1 MTNTA
6 LSPGVKLAWQ
16 LAGDLAVREK
26 SAILPRHLLYGIC
39 SVEKLVNTRKKE
51 GEERDREDNN
61 RDREDNNKD
70 REGNNKD
77 KDDPALLAKPEVDQL
92 NELSRR
98 YGFDFSLL
106 RRALRL
112 SATAAETND
121 SLIAPGQRVSRSP
134 ATKRIFE
141 TAEQSSVQLGLSQL
155 NLPCLFRA
163 VLQARDPEI
172 DNATNHQKQALL
184 DAIREL
190 GASQPEQPQ
199 FSISLDASLRDLD
212 ADASRD
218 TGPLQIAET
227 LDANV
232 AFEAQHRP
240 DAIERL
246 AALSELT
253 WEYGTR
259 GLLDSMLQ
267 KAVDLLLRIVGKG
280 ERGVILVRD
289 SLARDSLVR
298 DSPVR
303 DSLVRDSK
311 DSELLLKACGP
322 PGAVPMISMT
332 SAKRAIADRK
342 GFIWKR
348 GDDLTL
354 SQKESNVESG
364 MYVPLVVNGQAI
376 GVICLDCFC
385 PRQVFGRDDLL
396 LVTSFAHQLAL
407 AIANHEMQLTL
418 KQNADVLERLLTN
431 FSPKVRTHLLRRA
444 QMGRLR
450 LGGEKSVVSVLCADI
465 RGFARLTAD
474 MPTDEVV
481 SLLNEYFAALTDC
494 IFRNDGTIDK
504 FVGDAILAVFGSP
517 EDDPQHCR
525 KAVLAGM
532 DMQAAAREVSQRRK
546 AKGEVSCEI
555 GIGIHTGE
563 VLHGFIGSPDRM
575 EFTVIGDTVNR
586 ASRYCDGA
594 KACEVLI
601 SPEVHQRTW
610 NAVEAQQISIPTKH
624 EGDLV
629 AYRVDRVRDRR

>member
-1 MTNTA
+1 MGNSSRRSDVWIPKLCEISGMTNTA

-26 SAILPRHLLYGIC
+26 LDILPRHILYGIC
-39 SVEKLVNTRKKE
+39 AVEKLLNARQKE
-51 GEERDREDNN
+51 NKNN
-61 RDREDNNKD
+61 
-70 REGNNKD
+70 
-77 KDDPALLAKPEVDQL
+77 DDPAFLAKSEVDQL
-92 NELSRR
+92 KELFGRH
-98 YGFDFSLL
+98 GLDFASL

-112 SATAAETND
+112 SSNVAVTDATTVP
-121 SLIAPGQRVSRSP
+121 SSQRVSRSP
-134 ATKRIFE
+134 AAKQIFE
-141 TAEQSSVQLGLSQL
+141 TAEHVSAQSGVSQL
-155 NLPCLFRA
+155 NLSGLFLA

-172 DNATNHQKQALL
+172 EAATASQKQELL
-184 DAIREL
+184 NAVREL
-190 GASQPEQPQ
+190 SALQPEQPR
-199 FSISLDASLRDLD
+199 FFISLDSVLKDLDAAVSRDAGPLHIAESLDAS
-212 ADASRD
+212 
-218 TGPLQIAET
+218 
-227 LDANV
+227 V
-232 AFEAQHRP
+232 VFEARRQP

-253 WEYGTR
+253 WECGTL

-267 KAVDLLLRIVGKG
+267 KSVDLLLRLVGKG

-289 SLARDSLVR
+289 
-298 DSPVR
+298 P
-303 DSLVRDSK
+303 K
-311 DSELLLKACGP
+311 DNELLLKACAPG
-322 PGAVPMISMT
+322 GAVPMISMT

-348 GDDLTL
+348 GEDLTM
-354 SQKESNVESG
+354 SQKDSNVESG
-364 MYVPLVVNGQAI
+364 MYVPLVVNGQAL

-385 PRQVFGRDDLL
+385 PRQSFGREDLL

-407 AIANHEMQLTL
+407 AIANHELQLTL
-418 KQNADVLERLLTN
+418 KQNAEVLERLLTN

-474 MPTDEVV
+474 MPTEEVV
-481 SLLNEYFAALTDC
+481 SLLNEYFAALTES
-494 IFRNDGTIDK
+494 IFRHDGTIDK

-517 EDDPQHCR
+517 ESDPHHCH

-532 DMQAAAREVSQRRK
+532 DMQAAAKEVSQRRR
-546 AKGEVSCEI
+546 AKGDVSCEI

-563 VLHGFIGSPDRM
+563 VLHGFIGSPERM
-575 EFTVIGDTVNR
+575 EFTVIGDAVNR

-594 KACEVLI
+594 KGCEVLI
-601 SPEVHQRTW
+601 SPEIHQRTW
-610 NAVEAQQISIPTKH
+610 NSIEAQQISIPTKH

-629 AYRVDRVRDRR
+629 AYRVDRIRERR

>member
-16 LAGDLAVREK
+16 LAGDLAVREE
-26 SAILPRHLLYGIC
+26 SAILPRHILYGIC
-39 SVEKLVNTRKKE
+39 SVKKLLQAQEKDGKN
-51 GEERDREDNN
+51 
-61 RDREDNNKD
+61 
-70 REGNNKD
+70 
-77 KDDPALLAKPEVDQL
+77 DDAMLPAKPEVEQL
-92 NELSRR
+92 NELSGRH
-98 YGFDFSLL
+98 GLDFFLL

-112 SATAAETND
+112 SSVPAAAPR
-121 SLIAPGQRVSRSP
+121 IASSQRVSRSP
-134 ATKRIFE
+134 ASKQIFE
-141 TAEQSSVQLGLSQL
+141 TAEQTAAQAGLSQV
-155 NLPCLFRA
+155 NLAWLFRA
-163 VLQARDPEI
+163 VVQARDPEI
-172 DNATNHQKQALL
+172 ENATAPQKEALWN
-184 DAIREL
+184 AIREL
-190 GASQPEQPQ
+190 GAFQPEQPR
-199 FSISLDASLRDLD
+199 FSISLNSSLKDLD
-212 ADASRD
+212 AVVSRD
-218 TGPLQIAET
+218 AGPLQIAET
-227 LDANV
+227 LDASV

-240 DAIERL
+240 NAIEQL
-246 AALSELT
+246 AALSELP
-253 WEYGTR
+253 WESGTR
-259 GLLDSMLQ
+259 GPLDSMLQ

-289 SLARDSLVR
+289 L
-298 DSPVR
+298 
-303 DSLVRDSK
+303 K
-311 DSELLLKACGP
+311 DGELLLKACGP

-332 SAKRAIADRK
+332 SAKRAIGDRK

-348 GDDLTL
+348 GEDLTL

-385 PRQVFGRDDLL
+385 PQQVFGRDDLL

-407 AIANHEMQLTL
+407 AIANHELQLTL
-418 KQNADVLERLLTN
+418 KQNAAVLERLLTN
-431 FSPKVRTHLLRRA
+431 FSPKVRTHLLQRA

-465 RGFARLTAD
+465 RGFARMTAE

-481 SLLNEYFAALTDC
+481 SLLNEYFAVLTDR

-517 EDDPQHCR
+517 EDDPHHCR

-546 AKGEVSCEI
+546 AKGEVSCDI

-563 VLHGFIGSPDRM
+563 VLHGFIGSPERM

-594 KACEVLI
+594 KGGEVLV
-601 SPEVHQRTW
+601 SPEIHQRTW

-624 EGDLV
+624 EGDLI
-629 AYRVDRVRDRR
+629 AYRVDRIRNRG

>member
-39 SVEKLVNTRKKE
+39 SVEKLVNAQETE
-51 GEERDREDNN
+51 GRDD
-61 RDREDNNKD
+61 
-70 REGNNKD
+70 
-77 KDDPALLAKPEVDQL
+77 DDPALLAKPEVDRL
-92 NELSRR
+92 IELSGRH
-98 YGFDFSLL
+98 GLDFSSL
-106 RRALRL
+106 RRGLRL
-112 SATAAETND
+112 SATIAETNAPP
-121 SLIAPGQRVSRSP
+121 IAPGQRVSRSP
-134 ATKRIFE
+134 AAKRIFE
-141 TAEQSSVQLGLSQL
+141 TAEQNTAQSGLSQV

-163 VLQARDPEI
+163 VLQARDSEI
-172 DNATNHQKQALL
+172 ENAALHQKQALL

-212 ADASRD
+212 AVASRD

-227 LDANV
+227 LDASV
-232 AFEAQHRP
+232 AFEAQHRS

-246 AALSELT
+246 AALSEIT

-280 ERGVILVRD
+280 ERAVI
-289 SLARDSLVR
+289 
-298 DSPVR
+298 
-303 DSLVRDSK
+303 LVRDSK

-332 SAKRAIADRK
+332 SAKRAIAERK

-348 GDDLTL
+348 GEDLTL
-354 SQKESNVESG
+354 SQKESNLESG
-364 MYVPLVVNGQAI
+364 MYVPLVVNSQSI

-385 PRQVFGRDDLL
+385 PQQFFRRDDLL
-396 LVTSFAHQLAL
+396 LVTLFAHQLAL
-407 AIANHEMQLTL
+407 AIANHELQLTL

-563 VLHGFIGSPDRM
+563 VLHGFIGSPERM

-594 KACEVLI
+594 KGSEVLI
-601 SPEVHQRTW
+601 SPEIHQHAW
-610 NAVEAQQISIPTKH
+610 NEVEAQQISIPTKH

>member
-16 LAGDLAVREK
+16 LAGDLAVREE
-26 SAILPRHLLYGIC
+26 SAILPRHILYGIC
-39 SVEKLVNTRKKE
+39 SVKKLLQAQEKDGKN
-51 GEERDREDNN
+51 
-61 RDREDNNKD
+61 
-70 REGNNKD
+70 
-77 KDDPALLAKPEVDQL
+77 DDAMLPAKPEVEQL
-92 NELSRR
+92 NELSGR
-98 YGFDFSLL
+98 YGLDFSLL

-112 SATAAETND
+112 SSVPAAAPR
-121 SLIAPGQRVSRSP
+121 IASSQRVSRSP
-134 ATKRIFE
+134 ASKQIFE
-141 TAEQSSVQLGLSQL
+141 TAEQTAAQAGLSQV
-155 NLPCLFRA
+155 NLAWLFRA
-163 VLQARDPEI
+163 VVQARDPEI
-172 DNATNHQKQALL
+172 ENATAPQKEALWN
-184 DAIREL
+184 AIREL
-190 GASQPEQPQ
+190 GAFQPEQPR
-199 FSISLDASLRDLD
+199 FSISLNSSLKDLD
-212 ADASRD
+212 AVVSRD
-218 TGPLQIAET
+218 AGPLQIAET
-227 LDANV
+227 LDASV

-240 DAIERL
+240 NAIEQL
-246 AALSELT
+246 AALSELP
-253 WEYGTR
+253 WESGTR
-259 GLLDSMLQ
+259 GPLDSMLQ

-289 SLARDSLVR
+289 L
-298 DSPVR
+298 
-303 DSLVRDSK
+303 K
-311 DSELLLKACGP
+311 DGELLLKAWGP

-332 SAKRAIADRK
+332 SAKRAIGDRK

-348 GDDLTL
+348 GEDLTL

-385 PRQVFGRDDLL
+385 PQQVFGRDDLL

-407 AIANHEMQLTL
+407 AIANHELQLTL
-418 KQNADVLERLLTN
+418 KQNAAVLERLLTN
-431 FSPKVRTHLLRRA
+431 FSPKVRTHLLQRA

-465 RGFARLTAD
+465 RGFARMTAE

-481 SLLNEYFAALTDC
+481 SLLNEYFGVLTDR

-517 EDDPQHCR
+517 EDDPHHCR

-546 AKGEVSCEI
+546 AKGEVSCDI

-563 VLHGFIGSPDRM
+563 VLHGFIGSPERM

-594 KACEVLI
+594 KGGEVLV
-601 SPEVHQRTW
+601 SPEIHQRTW

-624 EGDLV
+624 EGDLI
-629 AYRVDRVRDRR
+629 AYRVDRIRNRG